1 MVSKHPTK
9 CHRDTKDRENYKKL
23 NKNKIRY
30 KRKQIVYYKHSSKDP
45 AALSWK
51 LITPLYIQNT
61 DIIDR
66 IDRLTE

>member
-9 CHRDTKDRENYKKL
+9 CHRDTKDRENYKKI

-30 KRKQIVYYKHSSKDP
+30 KRKIDKHSSKDP